1 MLQERFVI
9 AFSVSELLIRNI
21 NCHGILRS
29 KNKIYYR
36 LMNKHVLK
44 NTKILSKNLFMF
56 GGPGNEITTVITTMN
71 TNY

>member
-1 MLQERFVI
+1 
-9 AFSVSELLIRNI
+9 
-21 NCHGILRS
+21 
-29 KNKIYYR
+29 
-36 LMNKHVLK
+36 MNKHVLK